1 MIVYARHKD
10 VARTHRFDLINSK
23 LELPLDDI
31 ARHIEVYQGVSQDQE
46 YSPEIQDKVSLSKL
60 HEEMIYDN
68 GDINAD
74 LEYLVVEGFLEKDIV
89 SKGNVVYS
97 MTQEAET
104 YYDEIREWTSEY
116 LEGME
121 QTIGNGVM

>member
-1 MIVYARHKD
+1 MPEHKD

>member
-1 MIVYARHKD
+1 
-10 VARTHRFDLINSK
+10 
-23 LELPLDDI
+23 
-31 ARHIEVYQGVSQDQE
+31 
-46 YSPEIQDKVSLSKL
+46 
-60 HEEMIYDN
+60 MIYDN